1 MAHLVLLSIKW
12 HPYQVGLIGIK
23 GDIIRGRRESEKRS
37 FLTSRGVLIAI
48 GIQVKNSL
56 FLLYFIM

>member
-23 GDIIRGRRESEKRS
+23 GDIIRGRRESEKKI
-37 FLTSRGVLIAI
+37 FFDL
-48 GIQVKNSL
+48 
-56 FLLYFIM
+56 